1 MEKNFLTI
9 KDIQERILNSTYR
22 EEWEYWTARLEEAER
37 IGIDFANETYQ
48 EDLKF
53 GVQF

>member
-9 KDIQERILNSTYR
+9 QDIHNHILNSTYR

-53 GVQF
+53 GIRF